1 VLLSSSHPTTDID
14 RSIERGC
21 TTTDKPFIIWT
32 RRSLLDLVV
41 ESDICERELQLLG
54 SKESARAVPVTG
66 ISTAFP
72 SWLSPWEKD
81 ELQTIKETHTK
92 DGDHAKMP

>member
-1 VLLSSSHPTTDID
+1 MLLSSSYPTTDID

-21 TTTDKPFIIWT
+21 TTADKPFIVWT
-32 RRSLLDLVV
+32 RRNLLDLVV

-72 SWLSPWEKD
+72 SWVESMGE
-81 ELQTIKETHTK
+81 
-92 DGDHAKMP
+92 G